1 MTQTEPS
8 KEPDNFHAY
17 KTNTAKAERNRRR
30 QILRDRIDR
39 AASGIVDVAERII
52 DELRAQPPAAPTPP
66 LAVARRQLANTLH
79 LAHFC
84 DNKTCRRAR
93 CCRGE
98 PLPRRAAALPADRPA
113 ADAGGSTRRAG
124 TKKPGAPEQAR
135 SRASPLIHIIP
146 SGRD

>member
-98 PLPRRAAALPADRPA
+98 PLHCLRIALPLMPAEALAALVPKSPARRNKRGRAHRP
-113 ADAGGSTRRAG
+113 
-124 TKKPGAPEQAR
+124 
-135 SRASPLIHIIP
+135 
-146 SGRD
+146 